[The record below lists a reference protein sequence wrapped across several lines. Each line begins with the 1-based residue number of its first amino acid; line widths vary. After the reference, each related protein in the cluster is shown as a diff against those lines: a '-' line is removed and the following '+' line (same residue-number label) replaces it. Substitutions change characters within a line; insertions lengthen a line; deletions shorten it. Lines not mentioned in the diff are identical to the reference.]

1 MIWILCNKTKYMI
14 DNKKLQLIA
23 TELSVGVRKLNLSLA
38 FITQS
43 YFVAPKN
50 ISQNSTNYFIIKIP
64 DK

>member
-1 MIWILCNKTKYMI
+1 MIG
-14 DNKKLQLIA
+14 NKKLQLIA

-43 YFVAPKN
+43 YFIAPKD
-50 ISQNSTNYFIIKIP
+50 ISQNSINYFIIKIP

>member
-50 ISQNSTNYFIIKIP
+50 ISQNSTNYVIIKIP